1 MRIVVMRSKNLVMV
15 VVMMLRKVMLM
26 TRRAMLMRKMMVM
39 MMRKVMVMM
48 MKRAKVVMKRV
59 DHKFRDQWRE
69 ADSAIEPPLELFFFS
84 IF

>member
-26 TRRAMLMRKMMVM
+26 TRRAMLMRKM
-39 MMRKVMVMM
+39 MVMM